1 MYYLMIADVFTFLG
15 LIPIQMLRMML
26 NWNGVILGIASVIL
40 FTLGLAYANWVN
52 SRVELN
58 FAKTLGVCCGLVT
71 IALII
76 ALFIYGFLWFLT
88 LFK

>member
-1 MYYLMIADVFTFLG
+1 MYHLIIAGVFTFLG

-40 FTLGLAYANWVN
+40 FTLGLVYANYADN
-52 SRVELN
+52 KIGLN
-58 FAKTLGVCCGLVT
+58 FAKTLGVCCRLV
-71 IALII
+71 IVALII